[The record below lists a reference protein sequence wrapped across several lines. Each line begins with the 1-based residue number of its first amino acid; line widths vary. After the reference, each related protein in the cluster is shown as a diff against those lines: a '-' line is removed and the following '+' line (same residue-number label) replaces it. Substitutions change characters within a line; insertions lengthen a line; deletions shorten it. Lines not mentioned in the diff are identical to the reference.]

1 MFRQEI
7 ASKQY
12 GIVKYKPSL
21 FRDED
26 GWLRSGWFVSLGMTG
41 LAAFTTVLVLTI
53 THFQIVSDRN
63 ACITQGH
70 AMNRDV
76 RFVRLTFGSDVCLT
90 KNKNGEWIDINNI
103 RSLMNGNQ

>member
-7 ASKQY
+7 ASNQY
-12 GIVKYKPSL
+12 GIVKYKPNL

-26 GWLRSGWFVSLGMTG
+26 GWLRSGWFVSLVMTG
-41 LAAFTTVLVLTI
+41 LAAFIAVVALTV
-53 THFQIVSDRN
+53 THFGIVSDRN

-76 RFVRLTFGSDVCLT
+76 RFVRLTFGSDVCLAKT
-90 KNKNGEWIDINNI
+90 KTGEWIDINNI
-103 RSLMNGNQ
+103 RSLMNGN